1 VGNETVNGRSA
12 VKYEGTNSG
21 GEPSSVRLD
30 PKLRF
35 PVKRQGKSSSGEL
48 RNIQEGA
55 QSASLFEI
63 PQAQSKMDI
72 GNMMQQLPAALNGQA
87 ALTLAK
93 RRHYTSG

>member
-12 VKYEGTNSG
+12 VKDEATNSG

-35 PVKRQGKSSSGEL
+35 PVKRQGKSSAGEL

-63 PQAQSKMDI
+63 PSP
-72 GNMMQQLPAALNGQA
+72 QQDGHGQHDAAALPV
-87 ALTLAK
+87 
-93 RRHYTSG
+93 SIE

>member
-1 VGNETVNGRSA
+1 MVGNETVNGRSA

-35 PVKRQGKSSSGEL
+35 PVKWQGESSAGEL
-48 RNIQEGA
+48 RNIQEGT

-63 PQAQSKMDI
+63 PQATERWTW
-72 GNMMQQLPAALNGQA
+72 A
-87 ALTLAK
+87 T
-93 RRHYTSG
+93 

>member
-1 VGNETVNGRSA
+1 MVGNETVNGRSA

-35 PVKRQGKSSSGEL
+35 PVKWQGKSSGAEL
-48 RNIQEGA
+48 RNIQEGT

-63 PQAQSKMDI
+63 PAGYTKMDI
-72 GNMMQQLPAALNGQA
+72 GHMMQQHSQQ
-87 ALTLAK
+87 
-93 RRHYTSG
+93 H